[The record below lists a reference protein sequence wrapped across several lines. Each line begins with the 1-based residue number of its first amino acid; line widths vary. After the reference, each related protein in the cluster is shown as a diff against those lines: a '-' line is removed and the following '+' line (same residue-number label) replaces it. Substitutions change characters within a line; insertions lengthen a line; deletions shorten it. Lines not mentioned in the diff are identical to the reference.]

1 MNSVAANAMYGTPNA
16 MSGYGPFLPRPSSVF
31 TDGAFG
37 PMSPIQPIP
46 VDQPPPG
53 GEFPG
58 PRWWQPPVSWNL
70 PTQPRSEGLA
80 MASFEQLRT
89 IAEKYSVA
97 RRCIQLRKDE
107 ICGLEWQIEMTTEAA
122 KAYQGDHKA
131 MRDFGERAAK
141 ATKFFRQPDPDYWNF
156 QSWLSAVLEEV
167 LVFDALPLIMRP
179 KYGKGLGRGLLG
191 SDLDSLRLVSGMTIR
206 PLLDMHGGTPRPP
219 APGYS
224 QFLFGVPRSD
234 YQTVIMG
241 TDIDDYGLAGAEINQ
256 FRADTMLY
264 VRMVPRRE
272 TPYGYPPV
280 EQALLPIISGLQKQ
294 EYQLSY
300 YTEGTVPAVYISPGD
315 PNMTPTQVRELQ
327 EALNGIAGDPS
338 YHLKVIVLPPG
349 SKVEPQRPVDLA
361 DSFDTLVQTQVCMQ
375 LDVMPDELGL
385 LPNVGAA
392 SAGGAS
398 NASAIRFA
406 SGEARDP
413 KSRKSTKPL
422 LMTLCDIANYVLQG
436 ICGQQDMQFAFE
448 GLQAEDDKQVI
459 VDRGVQGIQN
469 GLYSIDEVREWLD
482 LPPWGLQETSEPVL
496 FTAQGPIPFSMAPD
510 LIAAAI
516 TGQPASGQGTNS
528 GQRSPS
534 SRSRTSQPSVR
545 AGGTTK
551 PNGSHPAPVAPHRE
565 APATPAHSAAAGA
578 IQSPTPR
585 TGGTTSRSTV
595 AGSRKKAVAS
605 ELGALA
611 RHLRKGRLISTW
623 VAEHIPERALGM
635 IAEDIAKGVLIDTAV
650 ERAESVVLASAQ
662 DASETDLWKESL
674 GKPCEIG
681 FHVDQESVAKAVR
694 WPGWERDLGLV
705 GAYKNL
711 IGQAFHD
718 AEARGS
724 ALRKKAAT
732 GAMFVSN
739 ATLRDLIGD
748 EVRDVLAGTL
758 TPLWTEAWHLGYQ
771 SAKALVTGQ
780 PADFAAK
787 DGLEHLAGFLDTEGS
802 HWLSSIARTGLGG
815 NAGRPEMI
823 ARSEVG
829 RAVNSAA
836 IQCYRDHGVTHKHL
850 LLADDACDMCL
861 DVADDGDIP
870 LDAPFSAGGVLGQ
883 IHPGD
888 RCAPAPSG
896 VNVKPPLADLGKA
909 QGYSLNPRSGMIS
922 LDVPEGTIDPVPGGV
937 TDHHITVVYL
947 GPDVDD
953 DAFARVCQ
961 RAADAAAA
969 MPGPLF
975 GAIKGVGSFPP
986 SDGSDGK
993 VPAWAG
999 VMLPGAELLRAA
1011 LEDLSAS
1018 EHTQWKPRVTLS
1030 YVEPGEALPDPVPAT
1045 PVVLDHLSVHR
1056 GHDEIARFPL
1066 GPVPGP
1072 AKAAD
1077 DESRLAWLLLRARDE
1092 DGKWRFLLQQRPDG
1106 TWGMPGGKPHVGEDS
1121 WAAALRE
1128 TEEEIGQFP
1137 PPRITGTFH
1146 HVEDDGKTQVY
1157 LWLCDVPYFHPAL
1170 DGPTPEE
1177 TRGAA
1182 WFRRKEVGSLNLA
1195 PKFRED
1201 WEKGIC
1207 LKDHVTKALQ
1217 RTVSETGEVSI
1228 LTEAS
1233 QRLQAVGSRWPYPHR
1248 ADGTED
1254 PEGEPGDGPG
1264 TDRDMSGHEPHG
1276 DVPPRGGKDGDM
1288 PAHGRKPNPPASRFP
1303 DQGEQDQGMWPYPQT
1318 TLTPGAVSVGAP
1330 KAQGDG
1336 HPVVGSVPAV
1346 TPKPYKP
1353 HAVEPEAFYPAETV
1367 EDWSPEAS
1375 SDVTHDA
1382 AKGASNPHDPNPV
1395 DAEHVKN
1402 QLRKNYPEKALT
1414 WMESAVWIGPI
1425 QIPLDRIDMDDE
1437 KSWAAAH
1444 QSGAVRRFASQIK
1457 AGVGHTD
1464 PVVMIQEPGKNK
1476 ANVVDGH
1483 HRTLAYQSLKRPVTA
1498 YVGFVP
1504 EGDRRWEETHSSQ
1517 VHQGSDRGNR

>member
-1 MNSVAANAMYGTPNA
+1 MSRTSGVLAAMKAVPGGGRHTPAPQSGGYGAMNSAAANAMYGNQNSQA
-16 MSGYGPFLPRPSSVF
+16 GYGPFLPRPSNVF

-37 PMSPIQPIP
+37 PMSPIQPTP
-46 VDQPPPG
+46 VDEPPPG
-53 GEFPG
+53 GQFPD
-58 PRWWQPPVSWNL
+58 PRWWQYRTGWNL
-70 PTQPRSEGLA
+70 PTQPRTEGLA
-80 MASFEQLRT
+80 LASFEQLRT

-107 ICGLEWQIEMTTEAA
+107 ICGLEWSIELTTKAA

-141 ATKFFRQPDPDYWNF
+141 ATKFFLRPDPDYWNF
-156 QSWLSAVLEEV
+156 KSWLSALLEEL

-272 TPYGYPPV
+272 TPYGYPPA

-361 DSFDTLVQTQVCMQ
+361 DSFDTLVQTQVCMS

-392 SAGGAS
+392 SSGGAS

-469 GLYSIDEVREWLD
+469 GLYTIDEVREWLG
-482 LPPWGLQETSEPVL
+482 LPPFGLPETSEPVV
-496 FTAQGPIPFSMAPD
+496 FTAQGPVPFSMAPD
-510 LIAAAI
+510 LIRAAI
-516 TGQPASGQGTNS
+516 TGSAPPSGGQGTNS

-545 AGGTTK
+545 AGGHPK

-565 APATPAHSAAAGA
+565 APLTPGHSAAAGA

-771 SAKALVTGQ
+771 SAKALVTGE

-787 DGLEHLAGFLDTEGS
+787 DGLEHLAGFLGTEGE

-836 IQCYRDHGVTHKHL
+836 IQCYRDFGVTHKHL

-870 LDAPFSAGGVLGQ
+870 LDAPFSSGGVLGLS
-883 IHPGD
+883 HPGD
-888 RCAPAPSG
+888 RCCPGPAG
-896 VNVKPPLADLGKA
+896 VNVSPPLADLGKA
-909 QGYSLNPRSGMIS
+909 AEP
-922 LDVPEGTIDPVPGGV
+922 
-937 TDHHITVVYL
+937 
-947 GPDVDD
+947 
-953 DAFARVCQ
+953 
-961 RAADAAAA
+961 AAA
-969 MPGPLF
+969 MTGPDAETER
-975 GAIKGVGSFPP
+975 GRS
-986 SDGSDGK
+986 
-993 VPAWAG
+993 
-999 VMLPGAELLRAA
+999 LPE
-1011 LEDLSAS
+1011 E
-1018 EHTQWKPRVTLS
+1018 
-1030 YVEPGEALPDPVPAT
+1030 
-1045 PVVLDHLSVHR
+1045 
-1056 GHDEIARFPL
+1056 
-1066 GPVPGP
+1066 
-1072 AKAAD
+1072 
-1077 DESRLAWLLLRARDE
+1077 DESRLCWLLLRARDE

-1106 TWGMPGGKPHVGEDS
+1106 TWGMPGGKPHIGEDP
-1121 WAAALRE
+1121 WLAALRE
-1128 TEEEIGQFP
+1128 TAEEIGQFP

-1146 HVEDDGKTQVY
+1146 HVEDDGRTQVY
-1157 LWLCDVPYFHPAL
+1157 LWLCRVPYFRPSL
-1170 DGPTPEE
+1170 DGSTPEE

-1182 WFRRKEVGSLNLA
+1182 WFRRKEVGALNLA

-1207 LKDHVTKALQ
+1207 LKDHATKALR
-1217 RTVSETGEVSI
+1217 RTVNETGEVSV

-1264 TDRDMSGHEPHG
+1264 TDGDMSGPEPHG
-1276 DVPPRGGKDGDM
+1276 DVAPRGGQDGDM

-1303 DQGEQDQGMWPYPQT
+1303 DQGEQDQDMWPYPQT

-1353 HAVEPEAFYPAETV
+1353 HAVEPEAFDPAETV
-1367 EDWSPEAS
+1367 EDWSPEAD

-1382 AKGASNPHDPNPV
+1382 AKGAADPHDPNPV
-1395 DAEHVKN
+1395 EAEHVKN

-1414 WMESAVWIGPI
+1414 WMDSAVWIGPI

-1457 AGVGHTD
+1457 AGTGRTD
-1464 PVVMIQEPGKNK
+1464 PVVMVQEPGKNK

-1483 HRTLAYQSLKRPVTA
+1483 HRTLAYQSLKRPVPA

>member
-1 MNSVAANAMYGTPNA
+1 MRELRMPMEAFCAFLGIYLAEGWVRKDRDDIIVSQAPDNADLSEVRAILDATGLCWNYDPRNMKFTTSHKTLAAWLRANA
-16 MSGYGPFLPRPSSVF
+16 
-31 TDGAFG
+31 
-37 PMSPIQPIP
+37 
-46 VDQPPPG
+46 
-53 GEFPG
+53 
-58 PRWWQPPVSWNL
+58 
-70 PTQPRSEGLA
+70 
-80 MASFEQLRT
+80 
-89 IAEKYSVA
+89 
-97 RRCIQLRKDE
+97 
-107 ICGLEWQIEMTTEAA
+107 
-122 KAYQGDHKA
+122 
-131 MRDFGERAAK
+131 GERAWGKYVPDGFKDYPSHLLA
-141 ATKFFRQPDPDYWNF
+141 ALLNGLVLGDGHRGTEGQFRYTTTSERLADDGQENA
-156 QSWLSAVLEEV
+156 Q
-167 LVFDALPLIMRP
+167 
-179 KYGKGLGRGLLG
+179 KLGRDAWIRRESMEEYPGGFGSAETKHQAFVVRERLG
-191 SDLDSLRLVSGMTIR
+191 DTHWLPVPERAEY
-206 PLLDMHGGTPRPP
+206 HGTVHCVT
-219 APGYS
+219 
-224 QFLFGVPRSD
+224 VPNGI
-234 YQTVIMG
+234 V
-241 TDIDDYGLAGAEINQ
+241 
-256 FRADTMLY
+256 Y
-264 VRMVPRRE
+264 VRRNGRAIWC
-272 TPYGYPPV
+272 GN
-280 EQALLPIISGLQKQ
+280 
-294 EYQLSY
+294 
-300 YTEGTVPAVYISPGD
+300 TVPAVYISPGD

-361 DSFDTLVQTQVCMQ
+361 DSFDTLVQTQVCMS

-392 SAGGAS
+392 SSGGAS

-406 SGEARDP
+406 SGESRDP

-459 VDRGVQGIQN
+459 VDRGVQGSQN
-469 GLYSIDEVREWLD
+469 GLYSIDEVREWRA
-482 LPPWGLQETSEPVL
+482 LPPWGLQETSEPVV

-510 LIAAAI
+510 LIAPAI

-545 AGGTTK
+545 AGGQTK

-565 APATPAHSAAAGA
+565 APLTPGHSAAAGA

-595 AGSRKKAVAS
+595 AGCRKEAVAS

-635 IAEDIAKGVLIDTAV
+635 IAEDIAKGVLLDVAV
-650 ERAESVVLASAQ
+650 ERAEGICLREDSALIPWMP
-662 DASETDLWKESL
+662 DEPD
-674 GKPCEIG
+674 P
-681 FHVDQESVAKAVR
+681 SVAPPDVVKAATR

-771 SAKALVTGQ
+771 SAKALVTGE

-787 DGLEHLAGFLDTEGS
+787 DGLEHLAGFLGTEGE

-836 IQCYRDHGVTHKHL
+836 IQCYRDFGVTHKHL
-850 LLADDACDMCL
+850 LLADGACDMCK
-861 DVADDGDIP
+861 DAAEDGDIP
-870 LDAPFSAGGVLGQ
+870 LDAPFSSGGVLGLS
-883 IHPGD
+883 HPQD
-888 RCAPAPSG
+888 RCCPGPAG
-896 VNVKPPLADLGKA
+896 VNVEPPLADLGKA
-909 QGYSLNPRSGMIS
+909 SGHAAPRARAGWIS
-922 LDVPEGTIDPVPGGV
+922 LDIPDGTITPVPGGV
-937 TDHHITVVYL
+937 TNHHITVVYL

-961 RAADAAAA
+961 RAADAAVA

-1018 EHTQWKPRVTLS
+1018 EHTQWKPHVTLA

-1056 GHDEIARFPL
+1056 GHDEVRRFPL
-1066 GPVPGP
+1066 GPVPKP
-1072 AKAAD
+1072 TAD
-1077 DESRLAWLLLRARDE
+1077 DESRLVWLLLRARDE
-1092 DGKWRFLLQQRPDG
+1092 GGKWRFLLQQRPDG

-1121 WAAALRE
+1121 WAAAIRE
-1128 TEEEIGQFP
+1128 TAEEIGQFP

-1177 TRGAA
+1177 TRGAE
-1182 WFRRKEVGSLNLA
+1182 WFRRKEVGALNLA

-1217 RTVSETGEVSI
+1217 RTVNENGEVSV

-1233 QRLQAVGSRWPYPHR
+1233 HRLQAVGSRWPSPHR

-1264 TDRDMSGHEPHG
+1264 TDGDMSGPEPHG
-1276 DVPPRGGKDGDM
+1276 DVAPRGGQDGDM

-1303 DQGEQDQGMWPYPQT
+1303 DQGEQDQDMWPHPQT

-1336 HPVVGSVPAV
+1336 HPVVGSVPAT

-1353 HAVEPEAFYPAETV
+1353 HAVEPEAFDPAETV
-1367 EDWSPEAS
+1367 EDWSPEAG

-1382 AKGASNPHDPNPV
+1382 AKGASDPHDPNPV
-1395 DAEHVKN
+1395 EAEHVKN
-1402 QLRKNYPEKALT
+1402 QLRKNYPEKALA
-1414 WMESAVWIGPI
+1414 WMDAAVWIGPV
-1425 QIPLDRIDMDDE
+1425 QIPLDRID
-1437 KSWAAAH
+1437 
-1444 QSGAVRRFASQIK
+1444 F
-1457 AGVGHTD
+1457 
-1464 PVVMIQEPGKNK
+1464 
-1476 ANVVDGH
+1476 
-1483 HRTLAYQSLKRPVTA
+1483 
-1498 YVGFVP
+1498 
-1504 EGDRRWEETHSSQ
+1504 
-1517 VHQGSDRGNR
+1517 

>member
-1 MNSVAANAMYGTPNA
+1 
-16 MSGYGPFLPRPSSVF
+16 
-31 TDGAFG
+31 
-37 PMSPIQPIP
+37 
-46 VDQPPPG
+46 
-53 GEFPG
+53 
-58 PRWWQPPVSWNL
+58 
-70 PTQPRSEGLA
+70 

-107 ICGLEWQIEMTTEAA
+107 ICGLEWSIELTTKAA

-141 ATKFFRQPDPDYWNF
+141 ATKFFLRPDPDYWNF
-156 QSWLSAVLEEV
+156 KSWLSALLEEI

-191 SDLDSLRLVSGMTIR
+191 SDLDSIRLVSGMTIR
-206 PLLDMHGGTPRPP
+206 PLLDMHGGTPPPP

-224 QFLFGVPRSD
+224 QFLYGVPRSD

-241 TDIDDYGLAGAEINQ
+241 TDIDDYGLAGSEINQ

-264 VRMVPRRE
+264 VKMVPRRE
-272 TPYGYPPV
+272 TPYGFPPV

-361 DSFDTLVQTQVCMQ
+361 DSFDTLVQTQVCMS

-392 SAGGAS
+392 SSGGAS

-406 SGEARDP
+406 SGESRDP

-448 GLQAEDDKQVI
+448 GLQAEDDKQSL

-469 GLYSIDEVREWLD
+469 GLYTIDEVREWLD
-482 LPPWGLQETSEPVL
+482 LPPFGLPETSEPVV
-496 FTAQGPIPFSMAPD
+496 FTAQGPVPFSMAPD
-510 LIAAAI
+510 LIRAAI
-516 TGQPASGQGTNS
+516 TGNTPPSGGQGTNS

-545 AGGTTK
+545 AGGQTK
-551 PNGSHPAPVAPHRE
+551 PNGSHEAPIAPHRE
-565 APATPAHSAAAGA
+565 APLTPGHSAAAGA

-635 IAEDIAKGVLIDTAV
+635 IAEDIAKGVLLDTAV
-650 ERAESVVLASAQ
+650 ERAESVCLK
-662 DASETDLWKESL
+662 DAEPFLPVPRDKDTWTGCMGDDPEGWLHP
-674 GKPCEIG
+674 GNAPP
-681 FHVDQESVAKAVR
+681 VDKAAAH

-705 GAYKNL
+705 GAYKQQ
-711 IGQAFHD
+711 ISQAFHD

-758 TPLWTEAWHLGYQ
+758 TPLWTEGWHLGYQ

-787 DGLEHLAGFLDTEGS
+787 DGQEHLAGFLDTEGS
-802 HWLSSIARTGLGG
+802 HWMSSIARTGLENSGS
-815 NAGRPEMI
+815 RSEMI
-823 ARSEVG
+823 ARSEVA

-836 IQCYRDHGVTHKHL
+836 IQCYRDNGVQFKHL
-850 LLADDACDMCL
+850 LLADGACDMCK
-861 DVADDGDIP
+861 DAAEDGDIP
-870 LDAPFSAGGVLGQ
+870 LDAPFSSGGVLGLS
-883 IHPGD
+883 HPGD
-888 RCAPAPSG
+888 RCVPAPAG
-896 VNVKPPLADLGKA
+896 VDVKPPLADLGKA
-909 QGYSLNPRSGMIS
+909 AP
-922 LDVPEGTIDPVPGGV
+922 
-937 TDHHITVVYL
+937 
-947 GPDVDD
+947 
-953 DAFARVCQ
+953 
-961 RAADAAAA
+961 
-969 MPGPLF
+969 
-975 GAIKGVGSFPP
+975 
-986 SDGSDGK
+986 
-993 VPAWAG
+993 
-999 VMLPGAELLRAA
+999 
-1011 LEDLSAS
+1011 
-1018 EHTQWKPRVTLS
+1018 
-1030 YVEPGEALPDPVPAT
+1030 
-1045 PVVLDHLSVHR
+1045 
-1056 GHDEIARFPL
+1056 
-1066 GPVPGP
+1066 
-1072 AKAAD
+1072 D
-1077 DESRLAWLLLRARDE
+1077 DESRLVWLLLRARDE

-1121 WAAALRE
+1121 WTAALRE
-1128 TEEEIGQFP
+1128 TSEEIGQLP

-1157 LWLCDVPYFHPAL
+1157 LWLCDVPYFHPIM
-1170 DGPTPEE
+1170 DGSTPEE
-1177 TRGAA
+1177 TRGTA
-1182 WFRRKEVGSLNLA
+1182 WFRRKEVGALDLA

-1207 LKDHVTKALQ
+1207 LKDHATKALQ
-1217 RTVSETGEVSI
+1217 RTVNETGEVSI

-1254 PEGEPGDGPG
+1254 PEGEPGDVPG
-1264 TDRDMSGHEPHG
+1264 TVNDMAAPEPHG
-1276 DVPPRGGKDGDM
+1276 DVAPRGGQDGDM

-1303 DQGEQDQGMWPYPQT
+1303 DQGEQDQDMWPYPQT

-1353 HAVEPEAFYPAETV
+1353 HAVEPEAFDPAETV
-1367 EDWSPEAS
+1367 EDWSPEAD
-1375 SDVTHDA
+1375 SDVTHDVG
-1382 AKGASNPHDPNPV
+1382 KGDGGPSDYSDANPV
-1395 DAEHVKN
+1395 DPEHIMN
-1402 QLRKNYPEKALT
+1402 LMRANFP
-1414 WMESAVWIGPI
+1414 ESALAWVKRAAWTGP
-1425 QIPLDRIDMDDE
+1425 QLVPWERIDHDDE
-1437 KSWAAAH
+1437 AKWAAAH
-1444 QSGAVRRFASQIK
+1444 QPAKVRQFVRDIK
-1457 AGVGHTD
+1457 AGRKTNPSILFQPPGD
-1464 PVVMIQEPGKNK
+1464 GKAVV
-1476 ANVVDGH
+1476 ADGH
-1483 HRTLAYQSLKRPVTA
+1483 HRAIARHSMGQDVLA
-1498 YVGFVP
+1498 YVGHIRAA
-1504 EGDRRWEETHSSQ
+1504 DREAAEETHSSQ
-1517 VHQGSDRGNR
+1517 FHSGSDPGNR